1 MKNRIILIIAAI
13 IAIITATSSIKAPEG
28 VLGYPFTPVV
38 EGLELRE
45 DASLDAKIV
54 GKLPLGRKY
63 CFREHGQS
71 DAWIFIDDY
80 DTGIQGW
87 ILSDGGYLGDNPDTT
102 DPEYYESALSLTIK
116 QLREDPHSHDRDTN
130 DEGYSDYE
138 DNGISNAPV
147 DKSTD
152 SDLDK
157 AISAKLRK
165 DKGNIG
171 GISGASSVIGKILEW
186 TILLLILLV
195 FAGRFFVSKALKYN
209 VGRFLALAGVA
220 EVLYAL
226 NYPVFN
232 TFSRNSFFSMFLLG
246 LVQILFT
253 VILRQNRIRPKWNT
267 AASIIGMA
275 AVLTSAVL
283 TCGAGKVFGSIL
295 GGILNIIIGVVVVI
309 AIYGTF
315 KDGFESGGSKSA
327 SSSGSGG
334 SGRTTRSC
342 SSCRHMNWNLKC
354 PFHEFPN
361 ANSCSDYE
369 P

>member
-63 CFREHGQS
+63 SFREHGRS

-87 ILSDGGYLGDNPDTT
+87 VLSAGGYLGDNPDTT
-102 DPEYYESALSLTIK
+102 DPEYYASALDFSTE
-116 QLREDPHSHDRDTN
+116 QLRKDPHSQDRNAGEDV
-130 DEGYSDYE
+130 YE
-138 DNGISNAPV
+138 DYDSN
-147 DKSTD
+147 
-152 SDLDK
+152 LDK

-165 DKGNIG
+165 DKDNIG
-171 GISGASSVIGKILEW
+171 GISGASSVIGKILKW